1 MINKEVVQLREEKR
15 RFEVENWDWIY
26 YKDIVSKL
34 ASTMTLFTLQDLRR
48 ATNDFDA
55 DHVLGRGGY
64 GVVFKGI
71 LEEGRREVAIK
82 KTLIMDTERQ
92 SNKDKKGFLNEIN
105 LLSQIKHVNVVR
117 LYGCCFE
124 KHTPLLVYEFVPN
137 GSLFDLLHKKKG
149 IISLD
154 DRLKIAE
161 ESAIALAY
169 LHSFKPHPIV
179 HGDVKPSNILLDHNL
194 TAKVADFGISKLLS
208 ANQTEALTSPEGTV
222 DYADP
227 VLKNEGLLST
237 KNDVYSLGIVLL
249 ELVTRKQ
256 PAVGLA
262 SMSKEEVTA
271 ALDEQIVHGENIG
284 LLQVVVD
291 LAVRCL
297 RTEKEDRPT
306 MEQVA
311 SELKGFKQTLLRPK
325 EKREQDDSDDQ
336 SSSLLNG
343 QLSFRHDSLGRRQSN
358 LTRSWKTT

>member
-1 MINKEVVQLREEKR
+1 MINKEVVRLREEKR
-15 RFEVENWDWIY
+15 SFEVENWDWLY
-26 YKDIVSKL
+26 YKDTVSKH
-34 ASTMTLFTLQDLRR
+34 ASTMTLFTMQDLRW
-48 ATNDFDA
+48 ATNDFDNC
-55 DHVLGRGGY
+55 HVLGRGGY
-64 GVVFKGI
+64 GVVFKGK
-71 LEEGRREVAIK
+71 LEERHREVAIK
-82 KTLIMDTERQ
+82 KTLMDTERQ

-105 LLSQIKHVNVVR
+105 LLSQIKHENVVR

-137 GSLFDLLHKKKG
+137 GSLFDLLHKEKR

-179 HGDVKPSNILLDHNL
+179 HGDVKPSNILLDHDL

-222 DYADP
+222 DYVDP
-227 VLKNEGLLST
+227 ILKDEGLLST
-237 KNDVYSLGIVLL
+237 KNDVYSFGIVLL
-249 ELVTRKQ
+249 ELLTRKQ

-262 SMSKEEVTA
+262 RMSREKVTA
-271 ALDEQIVHGENIG
+271 ALDEQIVHGENIS

-297 RTEKEDRPT
+297 SPEKEDRPT

-311 SELKGFKQTLLRPK
+311 SELKGFKETLLWPK
-325 EKREQDDSDDQ
+325 ERREQDDSVDQ

-343 QLSFRHDSLGRRQSN
+343 HRSFRHDSLGRRQSN